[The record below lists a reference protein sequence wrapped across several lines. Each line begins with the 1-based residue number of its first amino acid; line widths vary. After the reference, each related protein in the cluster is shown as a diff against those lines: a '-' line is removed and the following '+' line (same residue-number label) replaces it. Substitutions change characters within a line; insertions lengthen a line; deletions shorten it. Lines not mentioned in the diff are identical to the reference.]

1 MQLLCFM
8 LLFLVFVM
16 SGMSGGLFLRSSDI
30 LSLQRK
36 ASVFYRLLFPVWC
49 FCAIGARVFRFL
61 LNASAVCCGI
71 DILVDLPDSCH

>member
-16 SGMSGGLFLRSSDI
+16 SGMSAGPFLRSSDI

-36 ASVFYRLLFPVWC
+36 VSEVFYRQLFPVWC
-49 FCAIGARVFRFL
+49 FCVQ
-61 LNASAVCCGI
+61 
-71 DILVDLPDSCH
+71 LVQGFFDFC